1 MYAKQRM
8 RQYQSQ
14 AVSTASPDELVAK
27 LYDLGVSACHRSDR
41 AKLRAVLVELMAGL
55 NHEKGGELAG
65 QLQAVYEHCLNES
78 AMGDLGEIGELL
90 DGLRGA
96 WRQGVLHRRRKAAA

>member
-1 MYAKQRM
+1 MYAQHRM

-14 AVSTASPDELVAK
+14 AVSTASPNELIAK

-41 AKLRAVLVELMAGL
+41 TKLRAVLVELMAGL
-55 NHEKGGELAG
+55 DHERGGELAG

-96 WRQGVLHRRRKAAA
+96 WRQGVLRRKAAA